1 MGHLIHPHVGL
12 VLQHLGRR
20 LAHMPPWDAYVALAG
35 ILTVEGTGMPLVPFE
50 PLFVATALLV
60 GHGRLA
66 LWPLVLSGAAGDL
79 LGNVVGYLI
88 GAGVGRAVLDR
99 FGQRLHVGP
108 ESVVAAHRW
117 FERYGGG
124 TLFIGRFFGP
134 IRTPAILLAGLSHM
148 PLVKYIAWC
157 AAADLLWVLGWQ
169 LALLRFGGLARAVWQ
184 HFGVPGAGLA
194 LAALVVLVCVLAWVR
209 WRPQRG

>member
-1 MGHLIHPHVGL
+1 MGHLLDPHIGL
-12 VLQHLGRR
+12 VLHRLGRE
-20 LAHMPPWDAYVALAG
+20 LAHMPPRDAYLALAG
-35 ILTVEGTGMPLVPFE
+35 ILTFEGTGLPLVPFE

-79 LGNVVGYLI
+79 VGNMLGYLI
-88 GAGVGRAVLDR
+88 GSGVGRVLLDR
-99 FGQRLHVGP
+99 YGARLHIGP
-108 ESVVAAHRW
+108 EAVAAAHRW

-148 PLVKYIAWC
+148 PLVKYAAWC
-157 AAADLLWVLGWQ
+157 AVADLLWVLAWQ
-169 LALLRFGGLARAVWQ
+169 VALLRFGGLVRTVWH
-184 HFGVPGAGLA
+184 HFGAPGAEVA
-194 LAALVVLVCVLAWVR
+194 LAILLVLACVLVWLR